1 MKEQELKTLVDNAVT
16 LHREIATK
24 TEQLKALKADL
35 VKEAR
40 LHPKALVATES
51 GGKRWTTKGSDGCI
65 ARVNFPAAALM
76 SEIEA
81 QSDLAKQLHDI
92 AGDKFRRLFT
102 TVKSYQLA
110 ENFRSEASAILPDTK
125 AEALVALCENES
137 APRVSFEAASLPISA
152 AAAV

>member
-1 MKEQELKTLVDNAVT
+1 MNEPELQSLVDNAVA
-16 LHREIATK
+16 LHREIARK
-24 TEQLKALKADL
+24 TEQLKAIKADL

-40 LHPKALVATES
+40 RHPKALVATEN

-65 ARVNFPAAALM
+65 ARVNFPAAALL
-76 SEIEA
+76 SEIKA

-92 AGDKFRRLFT
+92 AGDKFDRLFT
-102 TVKSYQLA
+102 TVTSYQPA
-110 ENFRSEASAILPDTK
+110 EDFRSEAVAILPESK

-137 APRVSFEAASLPISA
+137 APRVSFEASSLPLAA